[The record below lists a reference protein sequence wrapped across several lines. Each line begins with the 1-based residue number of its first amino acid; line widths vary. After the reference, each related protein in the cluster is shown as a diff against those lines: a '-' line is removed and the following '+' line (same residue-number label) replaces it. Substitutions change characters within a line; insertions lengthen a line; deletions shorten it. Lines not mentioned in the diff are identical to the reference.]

1 MIAISNSKRAR
12 ILRYYRYQS
21 AQAEQLA
28 AEARKTVQQLNH
40 RRETLEQQAA
50 VLSRRRD
57 ALAAGPDAGSVTT
70 AGHLDLCRRQMIG
83 LSADT
88 ALAQD
93 ALRSHAQTTEAAQRI
108 LNERQKQLQRLDLKQ
123 QLINRNVF

>member
-40 RRETLEQQAA
+40 HI
-50 VLSRRRD
+50 SRM
-57 ALAAGPDAGSVTT
+57 
-70 AGHLDLCRRQMIG
+70 Q
-83 LSADT
+83 
-88 ALAQD
+88 
-93 ALRSHAQTTEAAQRI
+93 
-108 LNERQKQLQRLDLKQ
+108 
-123 QLINRNVF
+123 

>member
-21 AQAEQLA
+21 AQAEHLA

-40 RRETLEQQAA
+40 RRKTLEQQAA

-70 AGHLDLCRRQMIG
+70 AGHLDLCRRQM
-83 LSADT
+83 A
-88 ALAQD
+88 ALDNDAAQAEN
-93 ALRSHAQTTEAAQRI
+93 ALRCHAQETEAAQRM
-108 LNERQKQLQRLDLKQ
+108 LSAHQKQLQQLDLKQ
-123 QLINRNVF
+123 QFISRNLF